1 MVFNKRSKL
10 HKLILAAA
18 LITSF
23 GATTLSAA
31 QEQVEVTADNFF
43 ADEIKQISVLT
54 GNVRI
59 KKGAYDT
66 LNSDKVTIYFDA
78 KRQPTKYV
86 ATGNANF
93 KILLNQKHYD
103 GKGGVLTYDP
113 TIEAYTLENN
123 AYLHEAETKK
133 EVYGDKIIVNRQKGT
148 YEVKSGGGEKKPVRL
163 IFQVEDQNK

>member
-1 MVFNKRSKL
+1 
-10 HKLILAAA
+10 
-18 LITSF
+18 
-23 GATTLSAA
+23 
-31 QEQVEVTADNFF
+31 
-43 ADEIKQISVLT
+43 
-54 GNVRI
+54 
-59 KKGAYDT
+59 
-66 LNSDKVTIYFDA
+66 VTIYFDA